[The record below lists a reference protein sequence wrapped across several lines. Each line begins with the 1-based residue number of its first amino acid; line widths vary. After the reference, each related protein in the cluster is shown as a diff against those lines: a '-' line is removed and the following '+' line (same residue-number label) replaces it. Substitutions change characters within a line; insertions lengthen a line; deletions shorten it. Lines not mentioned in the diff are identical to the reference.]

1 MSWRFARSWYSG
13 GGYGFTMVWQGSL
26 FVLGILMDIIGLA
39 GVAYPAYQAITKR
52 EREKVAPEILAL
64 SKEMLT
70 TLCLAAVIYE
80 RKPPY

>member
-1 MSWRFARSWYSG
+1 
-13 GGYGFTMVWQGSL
+13 
-26 FVLGILMDIIGLA
+26 MDIIGLA
-39 GVAYPAYQAITKR
+39 GVAVAYPAYQAITKR

-80 RKPPY
+80 RKTPY